1 MNWKVFIH
9 LSFETSIL
17 ADLNTLNLTYCNDVA
32 QVDKMEIPG
41 RTKLNIPGYSEPV
54 EFGVLVLFAYRMV
67 DSEEE
72 VVVATTRVETMLGD
86 VAVAVNPSDPRYTHL
101 HGKQLRHPFCDRVL
115 PVVADAFVET
125 AFGTGK

>member
-1 MNWKVFIH
+1 
-9 LSFETSIL
+9 
-17 ADLNTLNLTYCNDVA
+17 
-32 QVDKMEIPG
+32 MEIPG

-115 PVVADAFVET
+115 PVIADAFVET
-125 AFGTGK
+125 AFGTGKYIKP